1 MKRCQWAGDNELMVH
16 YHDHEWGVAVNDER
30 LLFEFLTLEGAQA
43 GLSWITILKRR
54 EHYRAVF
61 DNLEPEKVAAF
72 SKNRVEEL
80 LGNSA
85 IIRNR
90 GKIESVISNARIFL
104 EVQKQY
110 GSFYEYIW
118 SFVNYKAIQNYW
130 KSHLE
135 IPAHTTESCNMSKSL
150 KKLGFKFV
158 GPTICYAFMQA
169 VGMVNDHTIDC
180 FRHQE
185 ILKMDGQRRLSAR

>member
-118 SFVNYKAIQNYW
+118 SFVNYKVIQNYR